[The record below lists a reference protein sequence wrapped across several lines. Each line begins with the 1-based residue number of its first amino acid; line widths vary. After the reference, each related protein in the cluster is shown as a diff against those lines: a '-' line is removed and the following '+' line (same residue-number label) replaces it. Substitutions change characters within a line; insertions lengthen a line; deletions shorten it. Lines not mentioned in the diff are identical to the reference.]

1 MTVKFRFLFLIAMS
15 VMIFSCKDKQAEN
28 NAGAV
33 AAAEGAKFVA
43 SPEMTKIMWEGAKPT
58 GTHKGTI
65 GISGGEVFVSNG
77 AVTSGNFTLDMNS
90 ITVTDLTGEEK
101 TNLEAHLKGTAE
113 KGADDFFNVTKFPTG
128 KFEITGVEASTA
140 AGANANVKGNLTL
153 RDKTNEISFPANV
166 TVTDSTVTVTAAKFN
181 IDRTKW
187 GVNYGSKNIFKDL
200 GDKFIND
207 EIALEIQFSGK
218 VAPAEAPKQ

>member
-15 VMIFSCKDKQAEN
+15 VFVISCKEKQAEN
-28 NAGAV
+28 NAGTLAS
-33 AAAEGAKFVA
+33 AEGAKYVA
-43 SPEMTKIMWEGAKPT
+43 SPEMTKVMWEGSKPT

-65 GISGGEVFVSNG
+65 GITGGELFVSNG
-77 AVTSGNFTLDMNS
+77 AVTSGSFTLDMNS
-90 ITVTDLTGEEK
+90 ITVTDLEGEEK
-101 TNLEAHLKGTAE
+101 ANLEAHLKGTAE

-128 KFEITGVEASTA
+128 KFEITGVEASTV
-140 AGANANVKGNLTL
+140 AGANANIKGNLTL
-153 RDKTNEISFPANV
+153 RDKTNEITFPANV
-166 TVTDSTVTVTAAKFN
+166 TISDSTVTVTASKFN

-207 EIALEIQFSGK
+207 EIALELQFSAK
-218 VAPAEAPKQ
+218 AVPAEAPQQ